1 MRPLASL
8 AVTAFVAAGLS
19 AVAGEAEALTCFVVF
34 DRTENVIYRDV
45 YPPVDLSEAGRAERD
60 AMRGRGEFLMFME
73 SEQCPRLEFFTGAAG
88 TVALRLDQTLSPAME
103 ITREPAKPASQARQG
118 SPARQAPQAPAAS
131 PKPAAKPY

>member
-1 MRPLASL
+1 
-8 AVTAFVAAGLS
+8 
-19 AVAGEAEALTCFVVF
+19 LTCFVVL

-60 AMRGRGEFLMFME
+60 AMRGRGEFMMFMD

-103 ITREPAKPASQARQG
+103 ITREPAKPASQARQA
-118 SPARQAPQAPAAS
+118 PQARPAPQAPPAAPS
-131 PKPAAKPY
+131 KPASKPY